1 MDLKGLTYALKIR
14 LEKGLPGW
22 QAQHKMST
30 TVHQNARINPPQR
43 TRKAAVLILLFPNQD
58 EWWLPLILRPTYD
71 GVHSGQMALPGGKV
85 EPEDQDLIATALRE
99 TYEEIGVK
107 IDRTQVIGVLSDLY
121 IPPSNITVT
130 PVLAIMAQSPR
141 YYPDPNEVAGIT
153 EVSIN
158 DLLLPDNFLIKEIR
172 VFNGNLLK
180 APSFQIQGKTIWGA
194 TAMMLSELLLIM
206 KELDTN

>member
-1 MDLKGLTYALKIR
+1 MKGIKNALKNR
-14 LEKGLPGW
+14 LDKGLPGW
-22 QAQHKMST
+22 QAHLRMST
-30 TVHQNARINPPQR
+30 SVHQNARISPPQR

-99 TYEEIGVK
+99 TYEEIGVRV
-107 IDRTQVIGVLSDLY
+107 DRDQVVGVLSDLY

-130 PVLAIMAQSPR
+130 PVLAICSQVPR

-153 EVSIN
+153 EVSIY
-158 DLLLPDNFLIKEIR
+158 DLQHPENYLIKEIQ
-172 VFNGNLLK
+172 VFNGSLLK

-194 TAMMLSELLLIM
+194 TAMMLSELLFIM
-206 KELDTN
+206 KEID